1 MLSDMPKRRPY
12 GDRCGIARALD
23 RVGERW
29 SLMIVRE
36 LILGPKRF
44 TDLRAG
50 LPLIGADVLSQRLRE
65 LEETGVLHQRRLPP
79 PAAINVYELTPRG
92 RELEPVL
99 LALGRWG
106 SAEPVDAEA
115 ETFGPDSAMLA
126 LKTMFTARHADGLE
140 AEYQLRISGQPFR
153 AAVAS
158 GEFELQRGEAVTPLL
173 ELVTDPGTLAAIVW
187 HGVALEHAI
196 DDGSLALSGAIADAE
211 RFVGLFRPT

>member
-1 MLSDMPKRRPY
+1 MLPDMPKRRPY

-50 LPLIGADVLSQRLRE
+50 LPVIGADVLAQRLRE
-65 LEETGVLHQRRLPP
+65 LEEAGVLHQRRLPP

-106 SAEPVDAEA
+106 SAEPIDMSAEA
-115 ETFGPDSAMLA
+115 FGPDSAMLA
-126 LKTMFTARHADGLE
+126 LKTMFAPQHADGLE

-153 AAVAS
+153 AAVTA
-158 GEFELQRGEAVTPLL
+158 GRFELTRGEAATPLL
-173 ELVTDPGTLAAIVW
+173 ELSTEPDTLAAVVW
-187 HGVALEHAI
+187 HGLPVEQAI
-196 DDGSLALSGAIADAE
+196 AGASLALSGAIADAE
-211 RFVGLFRPT
+211 RFAGLFRS